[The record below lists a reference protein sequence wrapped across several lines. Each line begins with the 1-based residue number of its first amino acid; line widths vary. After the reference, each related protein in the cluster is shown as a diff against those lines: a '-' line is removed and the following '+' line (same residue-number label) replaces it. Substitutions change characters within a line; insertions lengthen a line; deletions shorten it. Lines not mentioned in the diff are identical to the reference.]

1 MLQFLQF
8 LKTDHIR
15 SDGVGDAEGCS
26 GYCPQPP
33 GAARIAVEEQ
43 AVGSAGGGNV
53 MALWWQTGNERGLSA
68 W

>member
-53 MALWWQTGNERGLSA
+53 MAL
-68 W
+68 